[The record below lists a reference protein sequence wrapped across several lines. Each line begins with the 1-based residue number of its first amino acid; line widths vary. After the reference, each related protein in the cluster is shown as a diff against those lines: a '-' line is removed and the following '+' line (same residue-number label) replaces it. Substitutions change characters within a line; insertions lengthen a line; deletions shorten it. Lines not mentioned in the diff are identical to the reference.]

1 MVLTIFDIRVIAQS
15 VSTTLL
21 TLRPKNTSN
30 GDLQCDDGLPSW
42 VSLTGRSITLW
53 LALWWT
59 DWLTLL
65 HSLDWPLYHTVQRCT
80 GGFTTNHTWKQRK
93 RRIQQMR
100 RVVGICAEDGVPA
113 SGKNSSQP
121 RDRSDHQSRLCLIC
135 LTRGSRVAA
144 ISPGPEVLQINR
156 HQKCLCSFLDEE
168 RFWKRQLLKDEE
180 ISRSKWA
187 TQAARDEVCIL
198 GKKHPTFDDIL
209 IFYFLHVCL
218 HYRRLNGARTI
229 PHFLVYPFLTWL
241 LQRTLVKFEL
251 DTGYQLRHHGDWLD
265 VIRCTSYETMTFLW
279 EMENKI
285 QTNKI

>member
-1 MVLTIFDIRVIAQS
+1 MRWWTAQLSVFDREVH
-15 VSTTLL
+15 
-21 TLRPKNTSN
+21 NT
-30 GDLQCDDGLPSW
+30 
-42 VSLTGRSITLW
+42 LTGSLV
-53 LALWWT
+53 
-59 DWLTLL
+59 DWLTD
-65 HSLDWPLYHTVQRCT
+65 S
-80 GGFTTNHTWKQRK
+80 FTLFGLTSVSHCAKVYRRIYNKPHVETK

-121 RDRSDHQSRLCLIC
+121 RDQSDHQSRLCLIC

-241 LQRTLVKFEL
+241 LQRTLVRFEL